1 MALMLMFTVFNG
13 LCVFAPSY
21 ESLFVFRFLSGL
33 PHGAFFGVGAVV
45 AARLA
50 DKGKE
55 AQEGAGPA
63 AVQFVAA
70 HKVSKIVSG
79 EFGMK
84 IKSLLES
91 LNIEMITNKDS
102 ATKIVDIIE
111 LYKQ

>member
-1 MALMLMFTVFNG
+1 MKIAITSTGDTVNSTIDSRFG
-13 LCVFAPSY
+13 RCTFFAIHDTETKSTEFFINPS
-21 ESLFVFRFLSGL
+21 
-33 PHGAFFGVGAVV
+33 
-45 AARLA
+45 
-50 DKGKE
+50 KE

-91 LNIEMITNKDS
+91 LNIEMIINKDS
-102 ATKIVDIIE
+102 ASKITDVIE

>member
-1 MALMLMFTVFNG
+1 MKIAITSTGDTVNSTIDSRFG
-13 LCVFAPSY
+13 RCTFFAIHDTETKSTEFFINPS
-21 ESLFVFRFLSGL
+21 
-33 PHGAFFGVGAVV
+33 
-45 AARLA
+45 
-50 DKGKE
+50 KE
-55 AQEGAGPA
+55 VQEGAGPA
-63 AVQFVAA
+63 VVQFVAA

>member
-1 MALMLMFTVFNG
+1 MKIAITSTGDTVNSTIDSRFG
-13 LCVFAPSY
+13 RCTFFAIHDTETKSTEFFINPS
-21 ESLFVFRFLSGL
+21 
-33 PHGAFFGVGAVV
+33 
-45 AARLA
+45 
-50 DKGKE
+50 KE

-70 HKVSKIVSG
+70 HKVNKIVSG

>member
-1 MALMLMFTVFNG
+1 MKIAITSTGDTVDSTIDSRFG
-13 LCVFAPSY
+13 RCTFFAIHNTDTKSTEFFLNPS
-21 ESLFVFRFLSGL
+21 
-33 PHGAFFGVGAVV
+33 
-45 AARLA
+45 
-50 DKGKE
+50 KE

>member
-1 MALMLMFTVFNG
+1 MKIAITSTGDTVNSTIDSRFG
-13 LCVFAPSY
+13 RCTFFAIHDTETKSTEFFINPS
-21 ESLFVFRFLSGL
+21 
-33 PHGAFFGVGAVV
+33 
-45 AARLA
+45 
-50 DKGKE
+50 KE

>member
-1 MALMLMFTVFNG
+1 MKIAITSTGDTVNSTIDSRFG
-13 LCVFAPSY
+13 RCTFFAIHDTETKSTEFFINPS
-21 ESLFVFRFLSGL
+21 
-33 PHGAFFGVGAVV
+33 
-45 AARLA
+45 
-50 DKGKE
+50 KE

-70 HKVSKIVSG
+70 HKVNKFVSG

-102 ATKIVDIIE
+102 ATKIIDIIE

>member
-1 MALMLMFTVFNG
+1 MKIAITSTGDTVNSTIDSRFG
-13 LCVFAPSY
+13 RCTFFAIHNTDTKST
-21 ESLFVFRFLSGL
+21 EFFLILS
-33 PHGAFFGVGAVV
+33 
-45 AARLA
+45 
-50 DKGKE
+50 KE

-79 EFGMK
+79 EFGLK

-91 LNIEMITNKDS
+91 LNIEMIINKDS
-102 ATKIVDIIE
+102 ASKITDIIE

>member
-1 MALMLMFTVFNG
+1 MKIAITSTGDTLNATIDSRFG
-13 LCVFAPSY
+13 RCAYFAIYNTETKSTEFILNP
-21 ESLFVFRFLSGL
+21 
-33 PHGAFFGVGAVV
+33 
-45 AARLA
+45 
-50 DKGKE
+50 GKE

-91 LNIEMITNKDS
+91 LNIEMIINKDS
-102 ATKIVDIIE
+102 ASKIIDIIE

>member
-1 MALMLMFTVFNG
+1 MKIAITSTGDTLNSTIDSRFGRCTF
-13 LCVFAPSY
+13 FAIYNTDTKLTEFFINPS
-21 ESLFVFRFLSGL
+21 
-33 PHGAFFGVGAVV
+33 
-45 AARLA
+45 
-50 DKGKE
+50 KE
-55 AQEGAGPA
+55 VQEGAGPA

-70 HKVSKIVSG
+70 HKVNKIVSG

-111 LYKQ
+111 LYKH

>member
-1 MALMLMFTVFNG
+1 MKIAITSTGDTVNSTIDSRFG
-13 LCVFAPSY
+13 RCTFFAIHNTDTKSTEFFLNPS
-21 ESLFVFRFLSGL
+21 
-33 PHGAFFGVGAVV
+33 
-45 AARLA
+45 
-50 DKGKE
+50 KE

>member
-1 MALMLMFTVFNG
+1 MKIAITSTGDTVNSTIDSRFG
-13 LCVFAPSY
+13 RCTFFAIHNTDTKSTEFFLNPS
-21 ESLFVFRFLSGL
+21 
-33 PHGAFFGVGAVV
+33 
-45 AARLA
+45 
-50 DKGKE
+50 KE

-79 EFGMK
+79 EFGLK

-102 ATKIVDIIE
+102 AAKIVDIIE

>member
-1 MALMLMFTVFNG
+1 MKIAITSTGDTVNSTIDSRFG
-13 LCVFAPSY
+13 RCTFFAIHNTDTKSTEFFLNPS
-21 ESLFVFRFLSGL
+21 
-33 PHGAFFGVGAVV
+33 
-45 AARLA
+45 
-50 DKGKE
+50 KE

-102 ATKIVDIIE
+102 ATKIIDIIE

>member
-1 MALMLMFTVFNG
+1 MKIAITSSGNSMDASIDNRFG
-13 LCVFAPSY
+13 RCSYFAFYDTETLDIEFIPNPNKDCS
-21 ESLFVFRFLSGL
+21 
-33 PHGAFFGVGAVV
+33 
-45 AARLA
+45 
-50 DKGKE
+50 D
-55 AQEGAGPA
+55 GAGPA
-63 AVQFVAA
+63 SVQFVASNDVD
-70 HKVSKIVSG
+70 KVVSG

>member
-1 MALMLMFTVFNG
+1 MKIAITSTGDTVDSTIDSRFG
-13 LCVFAPSY
+13 RCTFFAIHNTDTKSTEFFLNPS
-21 ESLFVFRFLSGL
+21 
-33 PHGAFFGVGAVV
+33 
-45 AARLA
+45 
-50 DKGKE
+50 KE

-79 EFGMK
+79 EFGLK

>member
-1 MALMLMFTVFNG
+1 MKIAITSTGETLNATIDSRFG
-13 LCVFAPSY
+13 RCAYFAIYNTETKSTEFILNP
-21 ESLFVFRFLSGL
+21 
-33 PHGAFFGVGAVV
+33 
-45 AARLA
+45 
-50 DKGKE
+50 GKE

>member
-1 MALMLMFTVFNG
+1 MKIAITSTGDTVNSTIDSRFG
-13 LCVFAPSY
+13 RCTFFAIHNTDTKSTEFFLNPS
-21 ESLFVFRFLSGL
+21 
-33 PHGAFFGVGAVV
+33 
-45 AARLA
+45 
-50 DKGKE
+50 KE

-79 EFGMK
+79 EFGLK

-91 LNIEMITNKDS
+91 LNIEMIINKDS
-102 ATKIVDIIE
+102 ASKITDIIE

>member
-1 MALMLMFTVFNG
+1 MKIAITSIGDALNSTID
-13 LCVFAPSY
+13 S
-21 ESLFVFRFLSGL
+21 RFGRC
-33 PHGAFFGVGAVV
+33 AFFAIYNTDTKSTEFF
-45 AARLA
+45 LNPC
-50 DKGKE
+50 KE

>member
-1 MALMLMFTVFNG
+1 MKISITSTGDTVDSTIDSRFG
-13 LCVFAPSY
+13 RCTFFAIHNTDTKSTEFFLNPS
-21 ESLFVFRFLSGL
+21 
-33 PHGAFFGVGAVV
+33 
-45 AARLA
+45 
-50 DKGKE
+50 KE

-102 ATKIVDIIE
+102 ATKIIDIIE